1 MNRVTK
7 SIITAAA
14 VVGATVGGVTV
25 AGAATDATSEAVETD
40 ATAEVNEASEGAAEG
55 YEAETDD
62 DMPITGDALD
72 KATAA
77 ALAETGGGEVIE
89 TEIEDEEVPYEVEV
103 LLEDGT
109 VMEVELDSDFQVV
122 SVEEDDIDDEDDDM
136 DADKDDEMD
145 EDDDEMDEDDEMQDD
160 E

>member
-25 AGAATDATSEAVETD
+25 AGAATAGTDATSEAVETD

-136 DADKDDEMD
+136 DEEDDDMD
-145 EDDDEMDEDDEMQDD
+145 EDDDEMQDD

>member
-14 VVGATVGGVTV
+14 VAGAALGGVTV
-25 AGAATDATSEAVETD
+25 AGAVSGTDATSEAVESDT
-40 ATAEVNEASEGAAEG
+40 TAEASEDAEGSAEG

-89 TEIEDEEVPYEVEV
+89 TEMEDEEVPYEVEV

-109 VMEVELDSDFQVV
+109 VMEVELDADFEVV
-122 SVEEDDIDDEDDDM
+122 SVEEDDMDDDEVDDMDDDDHDDDDDDDDM
-136 DADKDDEMD
+136 DEEGDE
-145 EDDDEMDEDDEMQDD
+145 
-160 E
+160 